1 MLTLSI
7 ATFRE
12 RWQLFTGAIV
22 TVMLGVAIVQSSLLV
37 IASAGRYGEAI
48 AVLGLALGVSVFL
61 AIFVVSATFAFTVA
75 QRRRD
80 LALLRLVGAS
90 RRQLRRLLLAEA
102 LLLGI
107 VGTILGVPAGQVALG
122 MQTAL
127 LADVGLLPHSFHA
140 AWHGWV
146 LWASLG
152 IGIGIG
158 IAEVGVLAAS
168 RRAARV
174 RPLEALRET
183 GAAGNVMTGGRWL
196 VGVVLTVLAVILM
209 TTATAVD
216 HPDAAIPLSINATV
230 ALGLGLTA
238 LSPVLVPLLSRL
250 AGGPA
255 GSSPVS
261 LLARANLRDGARRN
275 ASTAAPLLILVALLI
290 GLAGTFSS
298 LSAGARDQLAADL
311 HGDLMAAG
319 PVDPGAP
326 GVAAASTEYALT
338 VQATTTTSYAGD
350 PGTDTDE
357 VEALAVDPDA
367 YQQAHRV
374 PLLAGS
380 YADLHGH
387 TVAAAGGTLGASVQ
401 IRVGGQDL
409 STRVVA
415 VLPPNLDGGPEYLL
429 PHDIV
434 PVDALGPARAVVRL
448 EPGTDPTAVAR
459 TLPQPVL
466 PLEDWI
472 AQDDSAQD
480 TLDAGVM
487 RVVLGMAAI
496 YAAIGVI
503 NAIVIATG
511 ERRRELAIARLTGYS
526 RGQVVAS
533 ALLESTIVTGAGLLL
548 GSLAAMATLI
558 GISGVAGTLVIPWG
572 IVGLTI
578 PAAFL
583 AVGATSVW
591 TTLAATRSAPI
602 ALVGAR
608 E

>member
-1 MLTLSI
+1 MLTLSV

-12 RWQLFTGAIV
+12 RWQLFTGAII
-22 TVMLGVAIVQSSLLV
+22 TVMLGVAIVQSSLL
-37 IASAGRYGEAI
+37 IISSAGRYGEAV

-61 AIFVVSATFAFTVA
+61 AIFVVSATFAFTIA

-80 LALLRLVGAS
+80 LALLRLIGAS
-90 RRQLRRLLLAEA
+90 RRQVRRLLLAEA

-107 VGTILGVPAGQVALG
+107 VGTILGVPAGQIALG

-127 LADVGLLPHSFHA
+127 LTDLGFLPHSFHA

-146 LWASLG
+146 LWVS

-158 IAEVGVLAAS
+158 VSEAGVLAAS
-168 RRAARV
+168 RQAASV
-174 RPLEALRET
+174 RPLEALGET
-183 GAAGNVMTGGRWL
+183 GAAGRMMTGGRWRI
-196 VGVVLTVLAVILM
+196 GVMLTVLAVILM

-250 AGGPA
+250 GGSLAGN
-255 GSSPVS
+255 SSVS
-261 LLARANLRDGARRN
+261 RLARGNLRDGVRR
-275 ASTAAPLLILVALLI
+275 STSIAAPLLILVALLI
-290 GLAGTFSS
+290 GLAGTFYS

-319 PVDPGAP
+319 PVAPGSS
-326 GVAAASTEYALT
+326 GVAAASTEYALSIR
-338 VQATTTTSYAGD
+338 ATTTTNYAGD
-350 PGTDTDE
+350 PGTDTNE
-357 VEALAVDPDA
+357 VEALAVDPAA

-380 YADLHGH
+380 YGDLHGH

-415 VLPPNLDGGPEYLL
+415 VLPPNLNGGPEYLL

-434 PVDALGPARAVVRL
+434 PVAALGPARAIVRL
-448 EPGTDPTAVAR
+448 KPGTDPTAVAS

-472 AQDDSAQD
+472 AQDDGAQD
-480 TLDAGVM
+480 TLNAGVM
-487 RVVLGMAAI
+487 KVVLGMAAI

-503 NAIVIATG
+503 NAIVIAAG
-511 ERRRELAIARLTGYS
+511 ERRREFAIARLSGYS
-526 RGQVVAS
+526 RGQVVAG

-548 GSLAAMATLI
+548 GSLAAVATLI

-572 IVGLTI
+572 IVWRTV

-583 AVGATSVW
+583 VVGATSVW

>member
-12 RWQLFTGAIV
+12 RWQLFTGAII
-22 TVMLGVAIVQSSLLV
+22 TVMLGVAIVQSSLLI

-61 AIFVVSATFAFTVA
+61 AVFVVSATFAFTIA

-80 LALLRLVGAS
+80 LALLRLIGGS

-107 VGTILGVPAGQVALG
+107 VGTLLGVPAGQIALG
-122 MQTAL
+122 LQTAL
-127 LADVGLLPHSFHA
+127 LIDLGFLSHSFDA

-146 LWASLG
+146 LWVS

-158 IAEVGVLAAS
+158 VAEAGVLAAS
-168 RRAARV
+168 RRASRV

-183 GAAGNVMTGGRWL
+183 GAGGKVMTAGRWL
-196 VGVVLTVLAVILM
+196 VGLLLTVVALTLM
-209 TTATAVD
+209 TIAIAVE

-238 LSPVLVPLLSRL
+238 LSPVVVPLLGRL
-250 AGGPA
+250 S
-255 GSSPVS
+255 GSLVGRTTVGR
-261 LLARANLRDGARRN
+261 LARANLRDGVRRS
-275 ASTAAPLLILVALLI
+275 ASIAAPLLILVALLT
-290 GLAGTFSS
+290 GLAGTFYS
-298 LSAGARDQLAADL
+298 LSAGARDRLAADL
-311 HGDLMAAG
+311 HGDLVAAG
-319 PVDPGAP
+319 HVSPGTS
-326 GVAAASTEYALT
+326 GVAAASTEYALEI
-338 VQATTTTSYAGD
+338 QATTTSYAGD
-350 PGTDTDE
+350 PGTNTDE

-367 YQQAHRV
+367 YQQAHRL

-380 YADLHGH
+380 YDDLHGH
-387 TVAAAGGTLGASVQ
+387 TVAAAGGELGASVR
-401 IRVGGQDL
+401 IRVAGQDL
-409 STRVVA
+409 TTRVVA
-415 VLPPNLDGGPEYLL
+415 VLPPNHNGGPEYLL

-434 PVDALGPARAVVRL
+434 PVAALGPARTIVHL
-448 EPGTDPTAVAR
+448 EPGADSEAVAR

-472 AQDDSAQD
+472 AHDDSAQD
-480 TLDAGVM
+480 TLNAGVM
-487 RVVLGMAAI
+487 KVVLGMAAI

-511 ERRRELAIARLTGYS
+511 ERRREFAVARLTGYS

-533 ALLESTIVTGAGLLL
+533 ALLEATIVTGTGLLL
-548 GSLAAMATLI
+548 GWLAALATLI
-558 GISGVAGTLVIPWG
+558 GISGVAGTLVIPWD
-572 IVGLTI
+572 IVWLTI

-583 AVGATSVW
+583 VVGVTSVW

-602 ALVGAR
+602 ALLGAR